1 MDAIQDQLRGKVIC
15 RTRNKHT
22 ANKNFQSKGYSNL
35 ECFTSINSK
44 AEQYAPFQNSVEIK
58 L

>member
-22 ANKNFQSKGYSNL
+22 ANKNFQSKGCSNL
-35 ECFTSINSK
+35 ECFTSK
-44 AEQYAPFQNSVEIK
+44 AEQYAPFQNSVKIK
-58 L
+58 LL